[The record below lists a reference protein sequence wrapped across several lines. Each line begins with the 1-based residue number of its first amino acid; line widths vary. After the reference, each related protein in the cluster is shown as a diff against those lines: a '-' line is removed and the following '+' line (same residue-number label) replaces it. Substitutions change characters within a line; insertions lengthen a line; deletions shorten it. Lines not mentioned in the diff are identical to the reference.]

1 MKEEITRKIE
11 NILNGMIIK
20 NTTYQNLWDTA
31 KVLLEEKFVA
41 LNAYFSKEKKCKIN
55 YVIFHFKNLGKEEQ
69 TIFVNLH
76 KVSYSK

>member
-31 KVLLEEKFVA
+31 KVWLEEKFVA
-41 LNAYFSKEKKCKIN
+41 LNAYFSKEKSVKLIM
-55 YVIFHFKNLGKEEQ
+55 
-69 TIFVNLH
+69 
-76 KVSYSK
+76 